1 MAKETEIKLRVTPA
15 TLDALREHPLLNER
29 RIDDWQSGA
38 LYNQYYDTLDRDLA
52 RAKVA
57 LRIRRDG
64 DTYIQTLKSRGQSV
78 AGLSERNEWDWYVDS
93 DNLDLSLL
101 DDECW
106 PASLADLDRAA
117 IRPLFTTHFERT
129 KVLLGWEREGQQV
142 QVEAALDSGT
152 VEAQGGQEVI
162 CELELEVREGPAT
175 AVLELAVQL
184 AQDLPLMPCDI
195 SKAERGYRLLDPASY
210 SLRPE
215 SPVWH
220 AESSVDEIIRG
231 AGWQLLGQIQRL
243 AEQFRH
249 SGQFKLFRDM
259 TGALG
264 ELRAMF
270 GVFDLGLPRSAAQP
284 FLPTLD
290 ELLATFRPLVLAGW
304 ADDEAGQAARDLAPQ
319 AFAAAVG
326 NPAWGQLFIG
336 LGLWLHTA
344 AWALD
349 RPPRGDRVGALP
361 LPRWLLGATAREIQE
376 LLVPHHN
383 ESDAAV
389 SEWMDQTP
397 RLGRLHFLL
406 AHFRQWLD
414 VPEPDRLYVELNKL
428 QALLEQY
435 PLVDADQQPA
445 LLAALRKQGQRLRK
459 LNAWRD
465 LNS

>member
-1 MAKETEIKLRVTPA
+1 MAKETEIKLRVSPA
-15 TLDALREHPLLNER
+15 TLDALREHPLLNAR
-29 RIDDWQSGA
+29 RSGDWQSGT
-38 LYNQYYDTLDRDLA
+38 LYNQYFDTIDRDLA

-78 AGLSERNEWDWYVDS
+78 AGLSERNEWDWYLES
-93 DNLDLSLL
+93 DKLDLSRL

-106 PASLADLDRAA
+106 PASLADLDRATVE
-117 IRPLFTTHFERT
+117 PLFTTHFQRT

-152 VEAQGGQEVI
+152 VETQGGQEVI
-162 CELELEVREGPAT
+162 CELELEVREGPAAT
-175 AVLELAVQL
+175 VLELALQL
-184 AQDLPLMPCDI
+184 AQDLSLMPCDI

-210 SLRPE
+210 SLRPAMTA
-215 SPVWH
+215 WH
-220 AESSVDEIIRG
+220 AESSVDEIIGG
-231 AGWQLLGQIQRL
+231 AGWQLLGHIQRL

-249 SGQFKLFRDM
+249 TGQFKLFRDM
-259 TGALG
+259 TVALG

-270 GVFDLGLPRSAAQP
+270 GVFDLGLPRSTAQP

-304 ADDEAGQAARDLAPQ
+304 ADDEAGQAARDQAPKI
-319 AFAAAVG
+319 FAAAVA
-326 NPAWGQLFIG
+326 NPAWGQLFVG
-336 LGLWLHTA
+336 LALWLHTA
-344 AWALD
+344 AWTVE
-349 RPPRGDRVGALP
+349 RPPRGDRVGALA
-361 LPRWLLGATAREIQE
+361 LPRWLLGATARDIQE
-376 LLVPHHN
+376 LQVPHHN
-383 ESDAAV
+383 EPDAAV
-389 SEWMDQTP
+389 SEWMDQMP

-406 AHFRQWLD
+406 GHFRQWLD
-414 VPEPDRLYVELNKL
+414 VPEPDRLYGELNKL

-435 PLVDADQQPA
+435 PLIDAEQQPA

-459 LNAWRD
+459 LNAWRE